1 MSQAALNTRNGDEE
15 EVNSSRR
22 NNGTRLAGILFLLT
36 VLCTVF
42 VSGWV
47 VLGWMED
54 AQRLPLSKLVLTG
67 ERHYTRN
74 DDIRQSILAL
84 GAPGTFMTQDVNIIQ
99 SQIERLPWIKQ
110 ASVRKQWP
118 DELKIHLV
126 EYVPIARWNDQHMV
140 DAEGNTFSVPTGRAD
155 KQVLPMLYGPEGSAS
170 EVLQGFRDMGQV
182 LAKDRF
188 TLKEAA
194 MTARRSW
201 QLTLNNDIKLNLGR
215 GDTIKRLARFVELY
229 PVLQQQAQTD
239 GKRISYVDL
248 VGEVLP
254 DGMVNIIGVG
264 SCPSRGMDK
273 GGVNDLESVVK
284 CVQRAIDQ
292 AELMADCQISSVYL
306 ALSGKHISCQN
317 EIGMVPISE
326 EEVTQ
331 EDVEN
336 VVHTAKSVRVRD
348 EHRVLHVIP
357 QEYAIDYQEGIK
369 NPVGLSGVRM
379 QAKVH
384 LITCHNDMAKN
395 IVKAVE
401 RCGLKVDQLIFAGLA
416 ASYSVLTEDEREL
429 GVCVVDIGGGTMD
442 IAVYTGGALRHTKVI
457 PYAGNVVT
465 SDIAYAFGTPP
476 SDAEAIKVRHGCAL
490 GSIVGKDESVEVPSV
505 GGRPPRSL
513 QRQTLAEVIEPRY
526 TELLNLVNEEILQLQ
541 EQLRQQG
548 VKHHLA
554 AGIVLTGGAAQ
565 IEGLAACAQRVFHT
579 QVRIGAPLNIT
590 GLTDYAQEPYYSTA
604 VGLLHYGKESHL
616 SGEAEVEKRVT
627 ASVGSWIKRLN
638 SWLRKEF

>member
-1 MSQAALNTRNGDEE
+1 MSQAALNTRNSEE
-15 EVNSSRR
+15 EVSSRR

-36 VLCTVF
+36 VLTTVL

-84 GAPGTFMTQDVNIIQ
+84 GEPGTFMTQDVNIIQ
-99 SQIERLPWIKQ
+99 TQIEQRLPWIKQ
-110 ASVRKQWP
+110 VSVRKQWP

-140 DAEGNTFSVPTGRAD
+140 DAEGNTFSVPPDRTS
-155 KQVLPMLYGPEGSAS
+155 KQVLPMLYGPEGSAN
-170 EVLQGFRDMGQV
+170 EVLQGYREMGQM

-215 GDTIKRLARFVELY
+215 GDTMKRLARFVELY
-229 PVLQQQAQTD
+229 PVLQ
-239 GKRISYVDL
+239 
-248 VGEVLP
+248 
-254 DGMVNIIGVG
+254 
-264 SCPSRGMDK
+264 CPSRGMDK

-416 ASYSVLTEDEREL
+416 SSYSVLTEDEREL

-541 EQLRQQG
+541 EKLRQQG

-616 SGEAEVEKRVT
+616 NGEAEVEKRVT

>member
-140 DAEGNTFSVPTGRAD
+140 DAEGNTFSVPTGRAN

-215 GDTIKRLARFVELY
+215 GDTIKR
-229 PVLQQQAQTD
+229 
-239 GKRISYVDL
+239 L